1 MTPRPPTDYQRAA
14 AETVLCYLKQEHLF
28 PLVEEINR
36 LAVAIQ
42 VLATVS
48 ARVEEPAD
56 GL

>member
-42 VLATVS
+42 VLETMS
-48 ARVEEPAD
+48 ARLEEPDAN
-56 GL
+56 

>member
-14 AETVLCYLKQEHLF
+14 AETVLCYLKQEALF

-42 VLATVS
+42 VLETVS
-48 ARVEEPAD
+48 ARVEDPA
-56 GL
+56 